1 MHLKGILISLP
12 KAAKPFSGEPTV
24 AGLLAIK
31 MSPDLS
37 ANHHGFLLPPA
48 LISVDVQLECAFPV
62 PLTLTSLP
70 VTHVVLVVLP
80 AGVFSHCVL
89 QDTE

>member
-1 MHLKGILISLP
+1 
-12 KAAKPFSGEPTV
+12 
-24 AGLLAIK
+24 

-37 ANHHGFLLPPA
+37 ATHHGFPLPPA

-80 AGVFSHCVL
+80 AAVFSRCVL

>member
-37 ANHHGFLLPPA
+37 ANHHGFPLPPA

-80 AGVFSHCVL
+80 AGVFSLCVL